1 MKKKLPI
8 IIGGIVLVILIAVGA
23 FFLLNKDNKNKET
36 KTNETIVPEIVL
48 NDNKTPKFIDGSVV
62 NTKVKNKNDV
72 MKALNEIKDM
82 YGFTSAEDTF
92 EILSVENSLDVTYYK
107 VQQVYKTTSY
117 LSGTKVYGHQ
127 LVVAVNKD
135 NKVVSITGNYYP
147 NIDINTSVKLKETDA
162 IEKIKTIYGEDSVI
176 YSESGGVYNK
186 NKYIYIHNDKAIVS
200 YILDVL
206 CYKGHFDIV
215 IDATTGEIVNE
226 ISNSSNS
233 VRYEY
238 TGKDIFG
245 VDRTI
250 NLEEDNGLLGKK
262 YTFIDKERNIKI
274 VDASNFGANLGSDLD
289 RNWTNGIALYWKYNY
304 GQDPIVA
311 TMKDGILS
319 YDSPGTANIENS
331 ISVMYNLSF
340 VYDYYNNVLGRK
352 SYDNNGGEIAANIG
366 ISTNFMKHDEYSNAS
381 WNGSVN
387 KFVFGSKDGV
397 SFGAALDVVA
407 HEYTHGVI
415 DYTANLLY
423 QGESGALNESYADIM
438 GSLIEGENFT
448 LGEDI
453 VEMRDMTDPNKFKDP
468 AIKDGKYYF
477 PTDVEFY
484 NEEWR
489 TNEMKRLEEIGRP
502 IEVWTDWDNGGV
514 HTNSGVPNYAAYLM
528 YKNGAFESKEEM
540 AKVWYNSLFMLT
552 STSDFEDCALA
563 VIQTAKTMGLKE
575 DKIKIIENAFIETK
589 MLNLDKSTLSGKVVD
604 SKTNKVLE
612 GVLVTAIIK
621 DNAYINYETFTDANG
636 EYSFTNLPTTTYTIS
651 FEKGKYETLE
661 KDITLIS
668 DKDNKVDVSLKL
680 ISESEYEKSEV
691 VFVMDISASMDDS
704 DPDDIRKQIMV
715 NVLSSMDD
723 NASVA
728 LVVFAAEGKI
738 INNGLID
745 KKVDKKILIT
755 DVFNIANDNGHS
767 DISGTNG
774 RTGLAQALKLFTDS
788 KDTRKYI
795 VFMTDGADNRN
806 EGPTYE
812 EIIQEAKDRHIRV
825 LTIGLGSDKDL
836 NPKQLKKIAEE
847 TNGKY
852 YHATTSEDLH
862 KFDKTIFEE
871 IN

>member
-8 IIGGIVLVILIAVGA
+8 IIGGIVLVILIAVGS

-147 NIDINTSVKLKETDA
+147 NIDINTSVKLTETDV

-331 ISVMYNLSF
+331 ISVMYNLSV

-366 ISTNFMKHDEYSNAS
+366 ISENFMKHDEYYNAS
-381 WNGSVN
+381 WIGGNER
-387 KFVFGSKDGV
+387 FLFGSKDGI
-397 SFGAALDVVA
+397 SLGAALDIVA

-415 DYTANLLY
+415 DYTANLEY
-423 QGESGALNESYADIM
+423 RGESGALNEAYADIL
-438 GSLIEGENFT
+438 GTLIEGNNFQI
-448 LGEDI
+448 GESI
-453 VEMRDMTDPNKFKDP
+453 EEMRDMTNPNKYNDP
-468 AIKDGKYYF
+468 SVKGGKYFF
-477 PTDVEFY
+477 PTDENYY
-484 NEEWR
+484 NEQWR

-502 IEVWTDWDNGGV
+502 IEVWTDWDSGGV
-514 HTNSGVPNYAAYLM
+514 HTNSGVPNHAAYLM

-540 AKVWYNSLFMLT
+540 AKVWYNSLYLMT
-552 STSDFEDCALA
+552 TTSDFEDCALA
-563 VIQTAKTMGLKE
+563 VLQSAKTLGLKE
-575 DKIKIIENAFIETK
+575 DKIKIIESAFVETK
-589 MLNLDKSTLSGKVVD
+589 MLALDYSKLNGKVVD
-604 SKTNKVLE
+604 SENGKPLE
-612 GVLVTAIIK
+612 GVLVTAINK
-621 DNAYINYETFTDANG
+621 INPYVSYETFTDANG
-636 EYSFTNLPTTTYTIS
+636 EYVFSNLPTTTYTIS

-668 DKDNKVDVSLKL
+668 DKDNKLDGSLKAIL
-680 ISESEYEKSEV
+680 EAEYKKSEV
-691 VFVMDISASMDDS
+691 VFVMDISASMTES
-704 DPDDIRKQIMV
+704 DPEDARKQIMV
-715 NVLSSMDD
+715 NILSSMDD
-723 NASVA
+723 DSSVA
-728 LVVFAAEGKI
+728 LVVFTAKGKV
-738 INNGLID
+738 INNGLSN
-745 KKVDKKILIT
+745 KNVDKKILIT
-755 DVFNIANDNGHS
+755 DVFNIANDSGHN
-767 DISGTNG
+767 DDSGTNG
-774 RTGLAQALKLFTDS
+774 RSGLEEALKLFTNS
-788 KDTRKYI
+788 TDTRKYI
-795 VFMTDGADNRN
+795 VFMTDGADNRDD
-806 EGPTYE
+806 GLSYE
-812 EIIQEAKDRHIRV
+812 EIIQKAKDKDIRV

-836 NPKQLKKIAEE
+836 NPEQLEKIAEE

-852 YHATTSEDLH
+852 YHATTSKDLH